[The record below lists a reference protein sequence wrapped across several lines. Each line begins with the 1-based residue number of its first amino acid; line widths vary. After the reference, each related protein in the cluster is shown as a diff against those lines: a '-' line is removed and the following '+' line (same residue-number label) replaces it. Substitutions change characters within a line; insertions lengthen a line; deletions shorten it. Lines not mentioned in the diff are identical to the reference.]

1 MSKGNTTTRPSANKN
16 RVLVIGLGQIGYS
29 NAEYMTMKGLT
40 VDGYD
45 ISEKAVRRALD
56 DQIIRKKASSF
67 EGYDYYI
74 ICISTHRPEDMFQ
87 PYLDGLFD
95 IAKKLSYEGKPGAL
109 VGIDSTIT
117 RGTSQKVLEM
127 LRHKMHVVHVP
138 HRFYINEKHDHG
150 VRQTRV
156 IGGCEPCCVE
166 AAKHFYG
173 ELLDIPL
180 HPVKSVE
187 VAELCKIVENSY
199 RFMEIAFAEELKM
212 FCDRAAIDFADL
224 RNAINTK
231 WNIKVLE
238 PREGIGG
245 HCLPKD
251 SQMFLNLS
259 KNLIESSLI
268 DAAKKVDGEY
278 RSHITYAVAPRP
290 LEKQGPKSKSAPTTT
305 AKSSSQL
312 T

>member
-1 MSKGNTTTRPSANKN
+1 MNGKK
-16 RVLVIGLGQIGYS
+16 VLVIGLGQIGYS

-45 ISEKAVRRALD
+45 ISEKAVQRALD
-56 DQIIRKKASSF
+56 DQIIRKKASNF
-67 EGYDYYI
+67 AGYDYYI

-95 IAKKLSYEGKPGAL
+95 IAKRIAYEGKQGAL

-117 RGTSQKVLEM
+117 RGTSEKVIEM

-138 HRFYINEKHDHG
+138 HRYFGPEKHDHG
-150 VRQTRV
+150 VNQTRV
-156 IGGCEPCCVE
+156 IGGCEPCCLE
-166 AAKHFYG
+166 KARQFYG
-173 ELLDIPL
+173 DMLDIPL
-180 HPVKSVE
+180 HPAESVE

-199 RFMEIAFAEELKM
+199 RFMEIAFAEELKI
-212 FCDRAAIDFADL
+212 FCDRSNISFSDL

-231 WNIKVLE
+231 WNINVLE

-259 KNLIESSLI
+259 KNLLETSII
-268 DAAKKVDGEY
+268 DAAKRVDEEY
-278 RSHITYAVAPRP
+278 RQHIGQSIISNNRKVPSMR
-290 LEKQGPKSKSAPTTT
+290 
-305 AKSSSQL
+305 QL
-312 T
+312 H

>member
-1 MSKGNTTTRPSANKN
+1 MNGKK
-16 RVLVIGLGQIGYS
+16 VLVIGLGQIGYS
-29 NAEYMTMKGLT
+29 DAEYMTMKGLT

-45 ISEKAVRRALD
+45 ISDKAVQRALD
-56 DQIIRKKASSF
+56 DQIIRKRASNF
-67 EGYDYYI
+67 AGYDYYI

-95 IAKKLSYEGKPGAL
+95 IAKRISYEGKQGAL

-117 RGTSQKVLEM
+117 RGTSEKVIEM

-138 HRFYINEKHDHG
+138 HRYFGPEKHEHG
-150 VRQTRV
+150 VNQTRV
-156 IGGCEPCCVE
+156 IGGCEPCCLE
-166 AAKHFYG
+166 KGRQFYSDV
-173 ELLDIPL
+173 LDIPL
-180 HPVKSVE
+180 HPVESVE

-199 RFMEIAFAEELKM
+199 RFMEIAFAEELKI
-212 FCDRAAIDFADL
+212 FCDRANISFADL

-231 WNIKVLE
+231 WNINVLE

-259 KNLIESSLI
+259 KNLLETSII
-268 DAAKKVDGEY
+268 DAAKKVDDEY
-278 RSHITYAVAPRP
+278 RQHMGQSIISSNS
-290 LEKQGPKSKSAPTTT
+290 SKVPSMQQ
-305 AKSSSQL
+305 QL
-312 T
+312 H

>member
-1 MSKGNTTTRPSANKN
+1 MAFNFLATLTPMNGKK
-16 RVLVIGLGQIGYS
+16 VLVIGLGQIGYS

-45 ISEKAVRRALD
+45 ISEKAVQRALD
-56 DQIIRKKASSF
+56 DQVIRKRASNF
-67 EGYDYYI
+67 AGYDYYI

-95 IAKKLSYEGKPGAL
+95 IARQLLYEGKQGAL

-117 RGTSQKVLEM
+117 RGTSEKVLEM

-138 HRFYINEKHDHG
+138 HRYFGPEKHDHG
-150 VRQTRV
+150 VNQTRV
-156 IGGCEPCCVE
+156 IGGCEPCCIDK
-166 AAKHFYG
+166 ARQFYG
-173 ELLDIPL
+173 DMLDIPL
-180 HPVKSVE
+180 HPVESVE

-199 RFMEIAFAEELKM
+199 RFMEIAFAEELKV
-212 FCDRAAIDFADL
+212 FCDRSGIDFADL
-224 RNAINTK
+224 RSAINTK

-259 KNLIESSLI
+259 KNLLATSII
-268 DAAKKVDGEY
+268 DAAKKVDEEY
-278 RSHITYAVAPRP
+278 RAHIGCPVP
-290 LEKQGPKSKSAPTTT
+290 
-305 AKSSSQL
+305 SSSSSKVQSMQQL
-312 T
+312 H

>member
-1 MSKGNTTTRPSANKN
+1 MNNNNK
-16 RVLVIGLGQIGYS
+16 VLVIGLGQIGYS
-29 NAEYMTMKGLT
+29 NAEYMTMKGLK

-45 ISEKAVRRALD
+45 ISDKAVQRAID
-56 DQIIRKKASSF
+56 DQVIRKKATNF
-67 EGYDYYI
+67 AGYDYYI
-74 ICISTHRPEDMFQ
+74 ICISTHQPSDMFQ
-87 PYLDGLFD
+87 PYLDGLFE
-95 IAKKLSYEGKPGAL
+95 IARQLSYEGKQGAL

-117 RGTSQKVLEM
+117 RGTSEKVLEM

-156 IGGCEPCCVE
+156 IGGCEPCCIDK
-166 AAKHFYG
+166 ARQFYG
-173 ELLDIPL
+173 DLLDIPL
-180 HPVKSVE
+180 HPVESVE

-212 FCDRAAIDFADL
+212 FCDRSGINFADL
-224 RNAINTK
+224 RSAINTK

-238 PREGIGG
+238 PRDGIGG

-259 KNLIESSLI
+259 KNLLETSII
-268 DAAKKVDGEY
+268 DAAKKVDEEY
-278 RSHITYAVAPRP
+278 RAHITCAVALQQKEQQTKNKPH
-290 LEKQGPKSKSAPTTT
+290 LTT
-305 AKSSSQL
+305 AKPTTIPIVQE
-312 T
+312 

>member
-1 MSKGNTTTRPSANKN
+1 MNGKK
-16 RVLVIGLGQIGYS
+16 VLVIGLGQIGYS

-45 ISEKAVRRALD
+45 ISEKAVQRALD
-56 DQIIRKKASSF
+56 DQVIRKRASNF
-67 EGYDYYI
+67 AGYDYYI

-95 IAKKLSYEGKPGAL
+95 IARQLSYEGKQGAL

-117 RGTSQKVLEM
+117 RGTSEKVLEM

-156 IGGCEPCCVE
+156 IGGCEPCCIDK
-166 AAKHFYG
+166 ARQFYG
-173 ELLDIPL
+173 DLLDIPL
-180 HPVKSVE
+180 HPVESVE

-212 FCDRAAIDFADL
+212 FCDRSGINFADL
-224 RNAINTK
+224 RSAINTK

-238 PREGIGG
+238 PRDGIGG

-259 KNLIESSLI
+259 KSLLETSII
-268 DAAKKVDGEY
+268 DAAKKVDEEY
-278 RSHITYAVAPRP
+278 RSHIGHPVPP
-290 LEKQGPKSKSAPTTT
+290 GKVPSMQ
-305 AKSSSQL
+305 QL
-312 T
+312 H